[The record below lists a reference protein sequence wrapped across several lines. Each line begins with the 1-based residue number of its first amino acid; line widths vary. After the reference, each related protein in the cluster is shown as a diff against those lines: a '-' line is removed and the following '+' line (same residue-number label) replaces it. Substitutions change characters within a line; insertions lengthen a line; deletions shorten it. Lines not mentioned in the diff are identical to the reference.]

1 MVSEVPWLTVVTVVK
16 DDLAGLEKTIRS
28 LVEQVDLAGVEY
40 LVVDSSENSAAVETV
55 VKDSLIAGALFSW
68 CEPQGIFAAMNTGL
82 SLARGKYIYYLNAGD
97 LLADPQVI
105 ADLKQTIKAADPVW
119 IVGRVEISEVSGK
132 TVVSKNWD
140 YHTERKALF
149 ARGVFPPHQGTIVRA
164 ESLRAVGG
172 FDDQFVIAAD
182 YAAALSLS
190 LVSDPFMADRVI
202 ATFFEG
208 GVSTER
214 WQDSFREFHQARR
227 LILKPRGFASLVE
240 RFNYGKHFASVWL
253 VRNIRRS

>member
-40 LVVDSSENSAAVETV
+40 WVVDSSENSAAVETV
-55 VKDSLIAGALFSW
+55 VKDSLIVGALFSW
-68 CEPQGIFAAMNTGL
+68 CEPQGIYAAMNTGL

-105 ADLKQTIKAADPVW
+105 ADLKQTIEAVNPVW
-119 IVGRVEISEVSGK
+119 IVGQVEISEASGK
-132 TVVSKNWD
+132 TVVSESWD
-140 YHTERKALF
+140 YHAEKRALF
-149 ARGVFPPHQGTIVRA
+149 ARGAFPPHQGTIVRT
-164 ESLRAVGG
+164 ESLRAAGG
-172 FDDQFVIAAD
+172 FNTWYSISAD

-190 LVSDPFMADRVI
+190 LVSDPFMTDRVI

-214 WQDSFREFHQARR
+214 WQDSFREFHQART

-240 RFNYGKHFASVWL
+240 RFHYGKHFASVWL

>member
-16 DDLAGLEKTIRS
+16 DDLPGLEKTIRS
-28 LVEQVDLAGVEY
+28 LVEQVDLSGVEY
-40 LVVDSSENSAAVETV
+40 LVIDSSENSATVETV

-68 CEPQGIFAAMNTGL
+68 CEPQGIYAAMNTGL

-105 ADLKQTIKAADPVW
+105 ADLKQTIEAVNPVW
-119 IVGRVEISEVSGK
+119 AVGRVEISEVSGK
-132 TVVSKNWD
+132 TVVSESWD
-140 YHTERKALF
+140 YHAEKRALF
-149 ARGVFPPHQGTIVRA
+149 ARGLFPPHQGTIIRTD
-164 ESLRAVGG
+164 SLRAAGG
-172 FDDQFVIAAD
+172 FDAKYSISAD

-190 LVSDPFMADRVI
+190 LVSDPLMTDRVI

-227 LILKPRGFASLVE
+227 LILKPRGFTSLVE
-240 RFNYGKHFASVWL
+240 RFNYWKHFASVWL
-253 VRNIRRS
+253 VRQLRRS

>member
-40 LVVDSSENSAAVETV
+40 LVVDSSKNSTTVETA

-132 TVVSKNWD
+132 TVVSKSWD
-140 YHTERKALF
+140 YHTEKKALF
-149 ARGVFPPHQGTIVRA
+149 ARGAFPPHQGTIIRTD
-164 ESLRAVGG
+164 SLRAAGG
-172 FDDQFVIAAD
+172 FDAKYSISAD

-190 LVSDPFMADRVI
+190 LVSDPLMTDRVI
-202 ATFFEG
+202 ATFFKG

-214 WQDSFREFHQARR
+214 WQDSFREFHQARA
-227 LILKPRGFASLVE
+227 LILKPRGFTSLVV
-240 RFNYGKHFASVWL
+240 RFHYGKHFASEWL

>member
-1 MVSEVPWLTVVTVVK
+1 VSEVPWLTVVTVVK
-16 DDLAGLEKTIRS
+16 DDLAGLGKTTRS

-40 LVVDSSENSAAVETV
+40 LVIDSSENSAAVETAM
-55 VKDSLIAGALFSW
+55 KDSLIPGARFSW
-68 CEPQGIFAAMNTGL
+68 CEPQGIYAAMNAGL

-97 LLADPQVI
+97 SLADPQLI
-105 ADLKQTIKAADPVW
+105 AGLKQTIEEVDPVW
-119 IVGRVEISEVSGK
+119 VVGRVEISEVSGK
-132 TVVSKNWD
+132 TVVSKSWD
-140 YHTERKALF
+140 YQTEKNALF
-149 ARGVFPPHQGTIVRA
+149 ARGLFPPHQGTICRT
-164 ESLRAVGG
+164 ESLRTAGG
-172 FDDQFVIAAD
+172 FNTRYSISAD

-190 LVSDPFMADRVI
+190 LVSDPFMTDRVI

-253 VRNIRRS
+253 VRNLRRS

>member
-1 MVSEVPWLTVVTVVK
+1 MVSEVPWLTIVTVVK

-28 LVEQVDLAGVEY
+28 LVEQVDLSGVEY
-40 LVVDSSENSAAVETV
+40 LVIDGSEDSTAAETA
-55 VKDSLIAGALFSW
+55 VKDSLIAGARFSW
-68 CEPQGIFAAMNTGL
+68 CEPQGIYAAMNTGL

-105 ADLKQTIKAADPVW
+105 ADLQQIIKEVEPVW
-119 IVGRVEISEVSGK
+119 VVGRVEISEVSGK

-140 YHTERKALF
+140 YHAERKALF
-149 ARGVFPPHQGTIVRA
+149 ARGIFPPHQGTIVRT
-164 ESLRAVGG
+164 ESLQAAGG
-172 FDDQFVIAAD
+172 FNSRYSISAD

-190 LVSDPFMADRVI
+190 LVSDPFMTDRVI

-227 LILKPRGFASLVE
+227 LILKPRGFASLIE
-240 RFNYGKHFASVWL
+240 RFNYGKHFASVLL
-253 VRNIRRS
+253 VRNLRRF